1 MAITLKAKK
10 RENLSRSTTKQL
22 RKDGYIPG
30 VVYGK
35 SQEPITVSVNNID
48 LIKTIR
54 DEGRNAIISLEIEDE
69 KPVDVMVHDYQKEI
83 VKDDIIHVDFFAVDM
98 AEEMDVQVPVRIE
111 GEAIGVKEGGVLQ
124 QPIFELQVRAKPA
137 DIPEEIT
144 VDVTNLNIG
153 DSLAVQDIEKT
164 GNYEILDDPETTVVV
179 ILAPDTDDVE
189 ADTDVDESIEP
200 ELVGAKD
207 DEEEQE

>member
-111 GEAIGVKEGGVLQ
+111 GEAIGVKDGGVLQ

-207 DEEEQE
+207 DEEE

>member
-207 DEEEQE
+207 DEEE

>member
-69 KPVDVMVHDYQKEI
+69 KSVDVMVHDYQKEI

-124 QPIFELQVRAKPA
+124 QPVFELQVRAKPA

-164 GNYEILDDPETTVVV
+164 GSYEILDDPETTVVV

-207 DEEEQE
+207 DEEE

>member
-164 GNYEILDDPETTVVV
+164 GNYEVLDDSETTVVV
-179 ILAPDTDDVE
+179 ILSPDTDDVE

-207 DEEEQE
+207 DEEE

>member
-35 SQEPITVSVNNID
+35 SQEPITVSVNNIH

-69 KPVDVMVHDYQKEI
+69 KSVDVMVHDYQKEI

-124 QPIFELQVRAKPA
+124 QPVFELQVRAKPA

-164 GNYEILDDPETTVVV
+164 GSYEILDDPETTVVV

>member
-69 KPVDVMVHDYQKEI
+69 KSVDVMVHDYQKEI

-124 QPIFELQVRAKPA
+124 QPVFELQVRAKPA

>member
-111 GEAIGVKEGGVLQ
+111 GEAIGVKDGGVLQ

-207 DEEEQE
+207 DEEEQK

>member
-124 QPIFELQVRAKPA
+124 QPVFELQVRAKPA

-164 GNYEILDDPETTVVV
+164 GSYEILDDPETTVVV

>member
-69 KPVDVMVHDYQKEI
+69 KSVDVMVHDYQKEI

>member
-164 GNYEILDDPETTVVV
+164 GSYEILDDPETTVVV

-207 DEEEQE
+207 DEEE

>member
-179 ILAPDTDDVE
+179 ILSPDTDDVE

-207 DEEEQE
+207 DEEE

>member
-124 QPIFELQVRAKPA
+124 QPVFELQVRAKPA

>member
-124 QPIFELQVRAKPA
+124 QPVFELQVRAKPA

-164 GNYEILDDPETTVVV
+164 GSYEILDDPETTVVV

-207 DEEEQE
+207 DEEE

>member
-207 DEEEQE
+207 DEEEQK

>member
-111 GEAIGVKEGGVLQ
+111 GEAIGVKDGGVLQ

-207 DEEEQE
+207 EEEE

>member
-164 GNYEILDDPETTVVV
+164 GSYEILDDPETTVVV

>member
-69 KPVDVMVHDYQKEI
+69 KSVDVMVHDYQKEI

-124 QPIFELQVRAKPA
+124 QPVFELQVRAKPA

-164 GNYEILDDPETTVVV
+164 GSYEILDDPETTVVV

>member
-111 GEAIGVKEGGVLQ
+111 GEAIGVKDGGVLQ

-179 ILAPDTDDVE
+179 ILSPDTDDVE

-207 DEEEQE
+207 DEEE

>member
-111 GEAIGVKEGGVLQ
+111 GEAIGVKDGGVLQ

-164 GNYEILDDPETTVVV
+164 GSYEILDDPETTVVV

-207 DEEEQE
+207 DEEE

>member
-69 KPVDVMVHDYQKEI
+69 KSVDVMVHDYQKEI

-164 GNYEILDDPETTVVV
+164 GSYEILDDPETTVVV

>member
-111 GEAIGVKEGGVLQ
+111 GEAIGVKDGGVLQ

-179 ILAPDTDDVE
+179 ILSPDTDDVE

-207 DEEEQE
+207 DEEEQK

>member
-111 GEAIGVKEGGVLQ
+111 GEAIGVKDGGVLQ

-164 GNYEILDDPETTVVV
+164 GSYEILDDPETTVVV

>member
-189 ADTDVDESIEP
+189 ADTDADESIEP

-207 DEEEQE
+207 DEEE

>member
-124 QPIFELQVRAKPA
+124 QPIFELQVCAKPA

-207 DEEEQE
+207 DEEE